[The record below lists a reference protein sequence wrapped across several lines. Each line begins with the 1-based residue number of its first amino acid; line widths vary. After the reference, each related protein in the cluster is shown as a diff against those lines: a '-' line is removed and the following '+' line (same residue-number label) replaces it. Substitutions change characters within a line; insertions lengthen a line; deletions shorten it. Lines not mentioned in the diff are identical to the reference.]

1 MISRVF
7 SDSKR
12 GCDGHNLH
20 WPDGEVCYWHLHR
33 TLLVGGWEWV
43 GGEEYDVEEVGEDE
57 DSVLD
62 EGWDG
67 NLPPAARAV
76 LVRCYTMCEQ
86 VEDKSRVHR
95 FFCQWANRPMV

>member
-1 MISRVF
+1 MAIICTGLTERCVTGTCTGPYSW
-7 SDSKR
+7 
-12 GCDGHNLH
+12 GMG
-20 WPDGEVCYWHLHR
+20 
-33 TLLVGGWEWV
+33 V

-76 LVRCYTMCEQ
+76 LVCCYTMCEQ

-95 FFCQWANRPMV
+95 FFCQEIDAAHRSGELHTRDWNSW